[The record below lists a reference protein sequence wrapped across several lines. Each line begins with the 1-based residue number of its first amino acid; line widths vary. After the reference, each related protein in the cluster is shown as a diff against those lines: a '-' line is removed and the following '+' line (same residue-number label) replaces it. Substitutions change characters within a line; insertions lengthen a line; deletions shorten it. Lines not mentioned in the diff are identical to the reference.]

1 MSIVQ
6 KSLALEE
13 IPGAGDS
20 ALPVSVP
27 GDAPPSAGELAEA
40 ENVVH
45 NPRRAHGRDRKRFA
59 PFQRAIDRLRRDRD
73 AAWADDSSDE
83 SAELRLE
90 LLLLREEN
98 ARLKSDRYRPPDLGT
113 LIDYLRHLANPS
125 AEPVTVDDAWSAL
138 CGCLAVR
145 EALTQAHSETETAI
159 DALERQLRENSRL
172 GRDRPPRKASRADVN
187 GSSSGPA
194 KADGLISAA

>member
-6 KSLALEE
+6 TPSALEE

-20 ALPVSVP
+20 ALPVSGS
-27 GDAPPSAGELAEA
+27 GDAPPSADELAEA
-40 ENVVH
+40 ESVSH
-45 NPRRAHGRDRKRFA
+45 NPRGAHGRDRDRFA
-59 PFQRAIDRLRRDRD
+59 PFHRAIDRLRGDRD
-73 AAWADDSSDE
+73 AAWADESSDE

-98 ARLKSDRYRPPDLGT
+98 ARLKSDRCRPPDLGT

-125 AEPVTVDDAWSAL
+125 AEPVTDDDAWSAL
-138 CGCLAVR
+138 CGCLAFR
-145 EALTQAHSETETAI
+145 EALTQARSEAETAI